1 MRSKAFVAA
10 ILATAFAFSAG
21 DAAAAK
27 RVRYEPPR
35 GFAGYTWGQPRTAF
49 ARLPA
54 KPFNTGAAW
63 IMPVVTDFYMTCG
76 FHCDADSYQRNV
88 ADARTAGA
96 TDDEVVATLLAV
108 AATIGIG
115 GLVSATSDVALG
127 LGYDIDRALERQPAR
142 PSPRG
147 VRRRPQTA
155 T

>member
-1 MRSKAFVAA
+1 MPAETESD
-10 ILATAFAFSAG
+10 ATPTPHLDDKTRALVCLGALMAVGG
-21 DAAAAK
+21 DA
-27 RVRYEPPR
+27 
-35 GFAGYTWGQPRTAF
+35 G
-49 ARLPA
+49 
-54 KPFNTGAAW
+54 
-63 IMPVVTDFYMTCG
+63 
-76 FHCDADSYQRNV
+76 SYQRNV